1 MSAEVP
7 TEDADTVQPSTTEPV
22 FAEGNTSPRKLS
34 IHGLDGSMF
43 HIAVEDATTV
53 TRFCEMMNFL
63 ICFGR
68 SHRLDTNFSTY

>member
-53 TRFCEMMNFL
+53 TRFCEMINFNFL

-68 SHRLDTNFSTY
+68 SHRLDTN